1 VARYILG
8 LEAMPE
14 LYRAFHHYAHAIE
27 QRCIREAS
35 DDSSS
40 KATLSQSRDIQKRCR
55 ASLQRLQ
62 EPVIAPPVWGALIL
76 RTFMLLFILNFL
88 HKNVVGAFVEH
99 PIGLAAL
106 HSVVTAPL
114 LLGGMLMVYSSTR
127 RV

>member
-1 VARYILG
+1 
-8 LEAMPE
+8 
-14 LYRAFHHYAHAIE
+14 
-27 QRCIREAS
+27 
-35 DDSSS
+35 
-40 KATLSQSRDIQKRCR
+40 
-55 ASLQRLQ
+55 
-62 EPVIAPPVWGALIL
+62 
-76 RTFMLLFILNFL
+76 MLLFILNFL